1 MSAAG
6 GHEGPTETVAAAIG
20 RRLAALGVE
29 AVFGVVGSGNLVATE
44 ALQRGGA
51 RFLAARHETGALC
64 MADGWARVTGRVG
77 VCSVHQGP
85 GLTNAVTGLAEAA
98 KARTPVLVI
107 AGDTPGAALTS
118 NFRIDQ
124 HDLANSVG
132 AIAETRLQRRLRG
145 GGCCRAPTGAP
156 RSSAAPSCST
166 CRSTCRRSPPPRR
179 PSRGSC
185 PCRRRRRRA
194 RRRSPPSPTCC
205 RARSGRSSSPAG
217 APSSAA
223 PARRSAALG
232 ARGGALLANSAMA
245 QGIFHGDPWALR
257 ISGGFASPVAAE
269 LLPQADVVLAF
280 GAALNHWTTRH
291 GELIGPQA
299 RVVQVDVEPR
309 AIGANRRIDLAVV
322 GDAGAVAEAV
332 EAELAAR
339 GHSATG
345 YRTDEVGAQLAA
357 RRWRDEP
364 YEAVDGGRV
373 RRPARLLDRARRP
386 PAVAQDRRDRL
397 RATSWAGPR
406 CSSSVEDARA
416 LGLHE
421 RLPGGRARAW
431 PARSGRRSPNRT
443 GITVAALGDGGLFF
457 ALQELDSAARAGA
470 KLLVAVY
477 DDAAYGAEVHHFAPM
492 GHATDTVR
500 FPDADLAA
508 AARAHGVE
516 AITVRHVDDL
526 APRRR
531 LGAQRHRARCSST
544 RRSIPTSAPTG
555 CRKRSAPAD
564 HHDRGAACR
573 PRRPAPPPHCSPPWP
588 TAP

>member
-6 GHEGPTETVAAAIG
+6 GHEGPAETVATAIG

-51 RFLAARHETGALC
+51 RFFAARHETGALC

-132 AIAETRLQRRLRG
+132 AIAETVYSAASAEADAARAYRRAALERRPVVLNLPIDLQAQPAVD
-145 GGCCRAPTGAP
+145 APEPRVLPVPATPAP
-156 RSSAAPSCST
+156 RAEEVAAVADLLQGAK
-166 CRSTCRRSPPPRR
+166 R
-179 PSRGSC
+179 PVIIAGRG
-185 PCRRRRRRA
+185 A
-194 RRRSPPSPTCC
+194 VLGG
-205 RARSGRSSSPAG
+205 AGPAL
-217 APSSAA
+217 
-223 PARRSAALG
+223 AALG
-232 ARGGALLANSAMA
+232 ERAGALLANSAMA

-257 ISGGFASPVAAE
+257 ISGGFASPVASE

-322 GDAGAVAEAV
+322 GDTGAVAEAV

-339 GHSATG
+339 GHGATG

-364 YEAVDGGRV
+364 YEPSTADGYVDPRDFSIALADLLPSRKTVAIDSGHFMGW
-373 RRPARLLDRARRP
+373 PAMFLD
-386 PAVAQDRRDRL
+386 
-397 RATSWAGPR
+397 
-406 CSSSVEDARA
+406 VEDARHWVFMNGFQA
-416 LGLHE
+416 VGLGLAGAIGAAAAE
-421 RLPGGRARAW
+421 PDQ
-431 PARSGRRSPNRT
+431 
-443 GITVAALGDGGLFF
+443 ITVAALGDGGLFF

-470 KLLVAVY
+470 KLLIAVY

-492 GHATDTVR
+492 GHATDTVS

-508 AARAHGVE
+508 AARAHGVD

-526 APRRR
+526 APVAEWVRSGTGP
-531 LGAQRHRARCSST
+531 LLVDAKVDPNICADWLQEAFRA
-544 RRSIPTSAPTG
+544 G
-555 CRKRSAPAD
+555 
-564 HHDRGAACR
+564 
-573 PRRPAPPPHCSPPWP
+573 
-588 TAP
+588 

>member
-1 MSAAG
+1 M
-6 GHEGPTETVAAAIG
+6 
-20 RRLAALGVE
+20 
-29 AVFGVVGSGNLVATE
+29 
-44 ALQRGGA
+44 
-51 RFLAARHETGALC
+51 
-64 MADGWARVTGRVG
+64 
-77 VCSVHQGP
+77 
-85 GLTNAVTGLAEAA
+85 
-98 KARTPVLVI
+98 LVI

-132 AIAETRLQRRLRG
+132 AIAETVY
-145 GGCCRAPTGAP
+145 
-156 RSSAAPSCST
+156 SAAT
-166 CRSTCRRSPPPRR
+166 AEADAARAYRRAALERR
-179 PSRGSC
+179 PVVLNLPIDLQAQPAVDAPPSRACC
-185 PCRRRRRRA
+185 PCRRRPRRA

-205 RARSGRSSSPAG
+205 RARSGRSSSPAV
-217 APSSAA
+217 APSSADA
-223 PARRSAALG
+223 GPALAALG
-232 ARGGALLANSAMA
+232 ERAGALLANSAMA

-322 GDAGAVAEAV
+322 GDTGAVAEAL

-339 GHSATG
+339 GHGATG

-364 YEAVDGGRV
+364 YEPSTADGYVDPRDFSIALADLLPSRKTVAIDSGHFMGW
-373 RRPARLLDRARRP
+373 PAMFLD
-386 PAVAQDRRDRL
+386 
-397 RATSWAGPR
+397 
-406 CSSSVEDARA
+406 VEDARHWVFMNGFQA
-416 LGLHE
+416 VGLGLAGAIGAAAAE
-421 RLPGGRARAW
+421 PGQ
-431 PARSGRRSPNRT
+431 
-443 GITVAALGDGGLFF
+443 ITVAALGDGGLFF

-470 KLLVAVY
+470 RLLIVVY

-492 GHATDTVR
+492 GHATDTVS

-508 AARAHGVE
+508 AARAHGVD

-526 APRRR
+526 APVAEWVRSGTGPLLVDAKVDPIDLRRLAAGSVPRRLTTTTEEQHVVHVVQHHRRTARRAGRRLREGRRPHAAAERGHAGHRPARAVRQHAAALAPAPQPLRRR
-531 LGAQRHRARCSST
+531 RSRLGVGRAGDRRAHRAPTSTPRSTGSAARTARTSPRSSRAGSSGRRSSST
-544 RRSIPTSAPTG
+544 SRPSAPRT
-555 CRKRSAPAD
+555 PAT
-564 HHDRGAACR
+564 C
-573 PRRPAPPPHCSPPWP
+573 
-588 TAP
+588 